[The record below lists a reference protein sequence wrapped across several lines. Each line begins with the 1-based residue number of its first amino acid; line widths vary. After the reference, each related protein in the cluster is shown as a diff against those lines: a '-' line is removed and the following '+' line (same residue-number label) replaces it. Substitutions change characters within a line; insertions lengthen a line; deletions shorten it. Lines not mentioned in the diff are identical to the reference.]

1 MDCGGS
7 RPGVRRLAV
16 CHTTLACACWWPLTA
31 LALAASTTQPGAACM
46 QAPACATHQRACAA
60 SPPAKQQHRAAQQQS
75 QDLSSQLASLAA
87 RLADVR
93 GQVQRLQQQ
102 RLTQA
107 QAALSGAQIE
117 HSGLDKELQRWR
129 SEWVGLRRCGS
140 ALSCMHA
147 HAHSLRRNCCA
158 CSVTLNTPC
167 AAHPHDRTPGPRPWR
182 PVWLS
187 CPRNMRV

>member
-1 MDCGGS
+1 M
-7 RPGVRRLAV
+7 PPINVHVLPHLPPTHATTT
-16 CHTTLACACWWPLTA
+16 HTPHTHARGPPVV
-31 LALAASTTQPGAACM
+31 AAFEA
-46 QAPACATHQRACAA
+46 
-60 SPPAKQQHRAAQQQS
+60 AKQQHRAAQQQS